1 MKKSICLGVVTDFPE
16 ESWESMDLVAEM
28 TLMHLRQGP
37 YEHILAD
44 MITPPYRKIFQ
55 SIFGQRKWAWNLD
68 RLINRRIILR
78 QGVLRSLKIKHYDV
92 IYIVDHS
99 YAHLVNII
107 KKNFP
112 EIPVVIMCHDLDA
125 VSVLD
130 EPCHGIRMKKRLLR
144 WFSRPIL
151 EGLSNAN
158 LIITGSDTVRDS
170 ILMKYKSRIQP
181 LQLMTNPYGIATEFH
196 ANCEVLQ
203 EKMAISSGPVI
214 LHVGSVIPR
223 KRIDVLLNAVAII
236 AEQVETMTLIRIG
249 GDFTTD
255 QKELVRS
262 LGLVDRVRVMPRLTR
277 VEVADWY
284 RRSDVVLIT
293 SEAEGFGLPVI
304 EALACGASVVVSDID
319 VLRETGGRFVQYAP
333 VGDSEKFARLAVEQ
347 IRDSGKGGGQGR
359 SADGLTSHLERY
371 QWAVHLER
379 LVEVLEKEACLKA
392 AR

>member
-16 ESWESMDLVAEM
+16 ERWESMDLVAEM
-28 TLMHLRQGP
+28 TLTHLRQGP

-44 MITPPYRKIFQ
+44 VITPPYRKFFQ
-55 SIFGQRKWAWNLD
+55 SVFAHKKWAWNLD

-107 KKNFP
+107 KKEFP

-144 WFSRPIL
+144 WFSRSIL
-151 EGLSNAN
+151 EGLLNAN
-158 LIITGSDTVRDS
+158 QIITGSDTVRDS
-170 ILMKYKSRIQP
+170 ILIKYKSRIQP

-196 ANCEVLQ
+196 ANCEDMKPSMDVN
-203 EKMAISSGPVI
+203 AGPVI

-223 KRIDVLLNAVAII
+223 KRIDVLLKSVAFM
-236 AEQVETMTLIRIG
+236 AKKFEDLQLIRIG
-249 GDFTTD
+249 GDFTTE
-255 QKELVRS
+255 QKEMVRS

-304 EALACGASVVVSDID
+304 EALACGASVVVSDIP
-319 VLRETGGRFVQYAP
+319 VLRETGGVFARYAA
-333 VGDSEKFARLAVEQ
+333 VGDSEGFARLGVEQ
-347 IRDSGKGGGQGR
+347 IEGSGKRRGQGG
-359 SADGLTSHLERY
+359 ADDGLRSHLKRY
-371 QWAVHLER
+371 QWAMHLER
-379 LVEVLEKEACLKA
+379 LVDVLEKEACLKA

>member
-1 MKKSICLGVVTDFPE
+1 M
-16 ESWESMDLVAEM
+16 
-28 TLMHLRQGP
+28 
-37 YEHILAD
+37 
-44 MITPPYRKIFQ
+44 
-55 SIFGQRKWAWNLD
+55 
-68 RLINRRIILR
+68 
-78 QGVLRSLKIKHYDV
+78 
-92 IYIVDHS
+92 
-99 YAHLVNII
+99 
-107 KKNFP
+107 
-112 EIPVVIMCHDLDA
+112 
-125 VSVLD
+125 
-130 EPCHGIRMKKRLLR
+130 
-144 WFSRPIL
+144 
-151 EGLSNAN
+151 
-158 LIITGSDTVRDS
+158 
-170 ILMKYKSRIQP
+170 
-181 LQLMTNPYGIATEFH
+181 
-196 ANCEVLQ
+196 
-203 EKMAISSGPVI
+203 
-214 LHVGSVIPR
+214 
-223 KRIDVLLNAVAII
+223 AII
-236 AEQVETMTLIRIG
+236 AEQFETMTLIRIG
-249 GDFTTD
+249 GDFTID